1 MDIGTIL
8 AFILYFVIV
17 LGIGYYFYHKT
28 HNMEDYVLGGRELNP
43 YVGAMSAQAS
53 DMSGW
58 LLLGLPG
65 SILVAGLGE
74 IWIGIG
80 LAIGSYLAWLFV
92 AKRLRVYSE
101 KCGNALTVPEFFSN
115 RFKDEKGYL
124 RLVSSIV
131 ILVFFTFYVTSGFVS
146 GGQVFVSIFGKDIS
160 YQAAVW
166 ITAAIIIVYTF
177 LGGFKAVCWTDF
189 VQAILMLV
197 AIIVVP
203 LAALGHIDG
212 GWDGMIN
219 IVNNEVNH
227 FTDLGWDGGKKMGA
241 IALVSCLAWG
251 LGYFGMPHIIIR
263 YMAIKKPE
271 EVRIAR
277 RVGTAWIVI
286 ALTGAALIGMI
297 GRAWVVTQGWSVDYI
312 SDEVGWKIVTDAG
325 VLLSPERIF
334 LEIIGSGI
342 FAAFIM
348 GVLYAA
354 LMAAVMSTA
363 DSQLLVASSAVT
375 NDLYAK
381 YAKGEHS
388 DEKLMWISRGIVI
401 VVALLA
407 AVFAMDENSSIMNLV
422 SFAWSGFGAA
432 FGPIVILALFWKRIN
447 MKGALA
453 GMLTGFIVDVV
464 WNTFFKANGI
474 IPGLLNADWC
484 IYNTGLYELL
494 PAFILALIA
503 AVVVSLMTEEPS
515 EEMQKEFDEATE
527 GSFW

>member
-1 MDIGTIL
+1 MDAITVI
-8 AFILYFVIV
+8 AFILYFVVV
-17 LGIGYYFYHKT
+17 LGIGYYFYHRT
-28 HNMEDYVLGGRELNP
+28 HSMEDYVLGGRELNP
-43 YVGAMSAQAS
+43 YVSAMSAQAS

-65 SILVAGLGE
+65 AIFVAGLGE

-115 RFKDEKGYL
+115 RFRDEKGYL

-146 GGQVFVSIFGKDIS
+146 GGNVFISIFGGDID
-160 YQAAVW
+160 YKVAVW
-166 ITAAIIIVYTF
+166 ITAGIIVVYTF
-177 LGGFKAVCWTDF
+177 MGGFKAVCWTDF
-189 VQAILMLV
+189 VQALLMLF
-197 AIIVVP
+197 AIIIVP

-212 GWDGMIN
+212 GWDNMIN
-219 IVNNEVNH
+219 IVNNEVDH
-227 FTDLGWDGGKKMGA
+227 FTSLGWDGGKPITA
-241 IALVSCLAWG
+241 IVLVSCLAWG
-251 LGYFGMPHIIIR
+251 LGYFGMPHIIVR
-263 YMAIKKPE
+263 YMAIKNPE
-271 EVRIAR
+271 EVKIAR
-277 RVGTAWIVI
+277 RVGTAWIVL
-286 ALTGAALIGMI
+286 ALIGAALIGMI
-297 GRAWVVTQGWSVDYI
+297 GHAWAVDN
-312 SDEVGWKIVTDAG
+312 GIVITN
-325 VLLSPERIF
+325 PERIF
-334 LEIIGSGI
+334 LEIIGSGM
-342 FAAFIM
+342 FATFIA
-348 GVLYAA
+348 GILYAA

-407 AVFAMDENSSIMNLV
+407 AVFAMDENSSIMSLV

-432 FGPIVILALFWKRIN
+432 FGPIMILALFWKRIN
-447 MKGALA
+447 AKGALA

-464 WNTFFKANGI
+464 WNTFFNAGGI
-474 IPGLLNADWC
+474 IPGLLKADWC
-484 IYNTGLYELL
+484 VWNSGLYELL

-503 AVVVSLMTEEPS
+503 AVVVSLLTEEPS

-527 GSFW
+527 GNFW

>member
-1 MDIGTIL
+1 MDAITII
-8 AFILYFVIV
+8 AFILYFVVV

-28 HNMEDYVLGGRELNP
+28 HSMEDYVLGGRELNP
-43 YVGAMSAQAS
+43 YVSAMSAQAS

-65 SILVAGLGE
+65 AIFVAGLGE

-115 RFKDEKGYL
+115 RFRDEKGYL

-146 GGQVFVSIFGKDIS
+146 GGNVFISIFGGDID
-160 YQAAVW
+160 YKVAVW
-166 ITAAIIIVYTF
+166 ITAAIIVVYTF
-177 LGGFKAVCWTDF
+177 MGGFKAVCWTDF
-189 VQAILMLV
+189 VQALLMLF
-197 AIIVVP
+197 AIIIVP

-212 GWDGMIN
+212 GWDNMVN
-219 IVNNEVNH
+219 IVNHEVDH
-227 FTDLGWDGGKKMGA
+227 FTSLGWDGGKPITA
-241 IALVSCLAWG
+241 IVLVSCLAWG
-251 LGYFGMPHIIIR
+251 LGYFGMPHIIVR
-263 YMAIKKPE
+263 YMAIKNPD

-286 ALTGAALIGMI
+286 ALIGAALIGMI
-297 GRAWVVTQGWSVDYI
+297 GHAWAVDN
-312 SDEVGWKIVTDAG
+312 GIVITN
-325 VLLSPERIF
+325 PERIF

-342 FAAFIM
+342 FATFIA
-348 GVLYAA
+348 GILYAA

-388 DEKLMWISRGIVI
+388 DEKLMWISRGIVV

-407 AVFAMDENSSIMNLV
+407 AVFAMDENSSIMSLV

-432 FGPIVILALFWKRIN
+432 FGPIMILALFWKRIN
-447 MKGALA
+447 AKGALA
-453 GMLTGFIVDVV
+453 GMLTGFIVDVI
-464 WNTFFKANGI
+464 WNTFFNAGGI
-474 IPGLLNADWC
+474 IPGLLKVDWC
-484 IYNTGLYELL
+484 VWNSGLYELL

-503 AVVVSLMTEEPS
+503 AVVVSLLTEEPS

-527 GSFW
+527 GNFW

>member
-1 MDIGTIL
+1 MDAITII
-8 AFILYFVIV
+8 AFILYFVVV
-17 LGIGYYFYHKT
+17 LGIGYYFYHRT
-28 HNMEDYVLGGRELNP
+28 HSMEDYVLGGRELNP
-43 YVGAMSAQAS
+43 YVSAMSAQAS

-65 SILVAGLGE
+65 AIFVAGLGE

-115 RFKDEKGYL
+115 RFRDEKGYL
-124 RLVSSIV
+124 RLVSSVV

-146 GGQVFVSIFGKDIS
+146 GGNVFISIFGGDID
-160 YQAAVW
+160 YKVAVW
-166 ITAAIIIVYTF
+166 ITAGIIVVYTF
-177 LGGFKAVCWTDF
+177 MGGFKAVCWTDF
-189 VQAILMLV
+189 VQALLMLF
-197 AIIVVP
+197 AIIIVP

-212 GWDGMIN
+212 GWDNMVN
-219 IVNNEVNH
+219 IVNHEVDH
-227 FTDLGWDGGKKMGA
+227 FTSLGWDGGKPITA
-241 IALVSCLAWG
+241 IVLVSCLAWG
-251 LGYFGMPHIIIR
+251 LGYFGMPHIIVR
-263 YMAIKKPE
+263 YMAIKNPD

-286 ALTGAALIGMI
+286 ALIGAALIGMI
-297 GRAWVVTQGWSVDYI
+297 GHAWAVDNGI
-312 SDEVGWKIVTDAG
+312 IVTN
-325 VLLSPERIF
+325 PERIF
-334 LEIIGSGI
+334 LEIIGSGM
-342 FAAFIM
+342 FATFIA
-348 GVLYAA
+348 GILYAA

-388 DEKLMWISRGIVI
+388 DTKLMWISRGIVI

-407 AVFAMDENSSIMNLV
+407 AIFAMDENSSIMSLV

-432 FGPIVILALFWKRIN
+432 FGPIMILALFWKRIN
-447 MKGALA
+447 AKGALA
-453 GMLTGFIVDVV
+453 GMLTGFIVDVI
-464 WNTFFKANGI
+464 WNTFFNAGGI
-474 IPGLLNADWC
+474 IPGLLKVDWC
-484 IYNTGLYELL
+484 VWNSGLYELL

-503 AVVVSLMTEEPS
+503 AVVVSLLTEEPS

-527 GSFW
+527 GNFW

>member
-1 MDIGTIL
+1 MDAITVI
-8 AFILYFVIV
+8 AFILYFVVV

-28 HNMEDYVLGGRELNP
+28 HSMEDYVLGGRELNP
-43 YVGAMSAQAS
+43 YVSAMSAQAS

-65 SILVAGLGE
+65 AIFVAGLGE

-115 RFKDEKGYL
+115 RFRDEKGYL

-146 GGQVFVSIFGKDIS
+146 GGNVFISIFGGDID
-160 YQAAVW
+160 YKVAVW
-166 ITAAIIIVYTF
+166 ITAGIIVVYTF
-177 LGGFKAVCWTDF
+177 MGGFKAVCWTDF
-189 VQAILMLV
+189 VQALLMLF
-197 AIIVVP
+197 AIIIVP

-212 GWDGMIN
+212 GWDNMIN
-219 IVNNEVNH
+219 IVNNEVDH
-227 FTDLGWDGGKKMGA
+227 FTSLGWDGGKPITA
-241 IALVSCLAWG
+241 IVLVSCLAWG
-251 LGYFGMPHIIIR
+251 LGYFGMPHIIVR
-263 YMAIKKPE
+263 YMAIKNPE
-271 EVRIAR
+271 EVKIAR
-277 RVGTAWIVI
+277 RVGTAWIVL
-286 ALTGAALIGMI
+286 ALIGAALIGMI
-297 GRAWVVTQGWSVDYI
+297 GHAWAVDN
-312 SDEVGWKIVTDAG
+312 GIVITN
-325 VLLSPERIF
+325 PERIF
-334 LEIIGSGI
+334 LEIIGSGM
-342 FAAFIM
+342 FATFIA
-348 GVLYAA
+348 GILYAA

-407 AVFAMDENSSIMNLV
+407 AVFAMDENSSIMSLV

-432 FGPIVILALFWKRIN
+432 FGPIMILALFWKRIN
-447 MKGALA
+447 AKGALA

-464 WNTFFKANGI
+464 WNTFFNAGGI
-474 IPGLLNADWC
+474 IPGLLKADWC
-484 IYNTGLYELL
+484 VWNSGLYELL

-503 AVVVSLMTEEPS
+503 AVVVSLLTEEPS

-527 GSFW
+527 GNFW

>member
-1 MDIGTIL
+1 MDAITII
-8 AFILYFVIV
+8 AFILYFVVV
-17 LGIGYYFYHKT
+17 LGIGYFFYHKT
-28 HNMEDYVLGGRELNP
+28 HSMEDYVLGGRELNP
-43 YVGAMSAQAS
+43 YVSAMSAQAS

-65 SILVAGLGE
+65 AIFVAGLGE

-115 RFKDEKGYL
+115 RFRDEKGYL

-146 GGQVFVSIFGKDIS
+146 GGNVFISIFGGDID
-160 YQAAVW
+160 YKVAVW
-166 ITAAIIIVYTF
+166 ITAGIIVVYTF
-177 LGGFKAVCWTDF
+177 MGGFKAVCWTDF
-189 VQAILMLV
+189 VQALLMLF

-203 LAALGHIDG
+203 LVALGHIDG
-212 GWDGMIN
+212 GWDNMIN
-219 IVNNEVNH
+219 IVNHEVDH
-227 FTDLGWDGGKKMGA
+227 FTSLGWDGGKPITA
-241 IALVSCLAWG
+241 IVLVSCLAWG
-251 LGYFGMPHIIIR
+251 LGYFGMPHIIVR
-263 YMAIKKPE
+263 YMAIKNPD

-286 ALTGAALIGMI
+286 ALIGAALIGMI
-297 GRAWVVTQGWSVDYI
+297 GHAWAVDN
-312 SDEVGWKIVTDAG
+312 GIVINN
-325 VLLSPERIF
+325 PERIF

-342 FAAFIM
+342 FATFIA
-348 GVLYAA
+348 GILYAA

-388 DEKLMWISRGIVI
+388 DTKLMWISRGIVI

-407 AVFAMDENSSIMNLV
+407 AVFAMDENSSIMSLV

-432 FGPIVILALFWKRIN
+432 FGPIMILALFWKRIN
-447 MKGALA
+447 AKGALA

-464 WNTFFKANGI
+464 WNTFFNAGGI
-474 IPGLLNADWC
+474 IPGLLKVDWC
-484 IYNTGLYELL
+484 VWNTGLYELL

-503 AVVVSLMTEEPS
+503 AVVVSLLTEEPS

>member
-1 MDIGTIL
+1 MDIGIII
-8 AFILYFVIV
+8 AFILYFVVV
-17 LGIGYYFYHKT
+17 LGIGYYFYHRT
-28 HNMEDYVLGGRELNP
+28 HSMEDYVLGGRELNP
-43 YVGAMSAQAS
+43 YVSAMSAQAS

-65 SILVAGLGE
+65 SIYLCGLGK

-115 RFKDEKGYL
+115 RFRDEKGHL
-124 RLVSSIV
+124 KLLSSIV
-131 ILVFFTFYVTSGFVS
+131 ILVFFTFYVTSGFVA
-146 GGQVFVSIFGKDIS
+146 GGNVFIAIFGNDID
-160 YQAAVW
+160 YHVAVW

-177 LGGFKAVCWTDF
+177 MGGFKAVCWTDF
-189 VQAILMLV
+189 VQALLMLF

-212 GWDGMIN
+212 GWDNMVN
-219 IVNNEVNH
+219 IVNHEVDH
-227 FTDLGWDGGKKMGA
+227 FTSLGWDGGKPITA
-241 IALVSCLAWG
+241 IVLVSCLAWG
-251 LGYFGMPHIIIR
+251 LGYFGMPHIIVR
-263 YMAIKKPE
+263 YMAIKNPD

-286 ALTGAALIGMI
+286 ALIGAALIGMI
-297 GRAWVVTQGWSVDYI
+297 GHAWAVDNGI
-312 SDEVGWKIVTDAG
+312 IVTN
-325 VLLSPERIF
+325 PERIF
-334 LEIIGSGI
+334 LEIIGSGM
-342 FAAFIM
+342 FATFIA
-348 GVLYAA
+348 GILYAA

-388 DEKLMWISRGIVI
+388 DTKLMWISRGIVI

-407 AVFAMDENSSIMNLV
+407 AIFAMDENSSIMSLV

-432 FGPIVILALFWKRIN
+432 FGPIMILALFWKRIN
-447 MKGALA
+447 AKGALA
-453 GMLTGFIVDVV
+453 GMLTGFIVDVI
-464 WNTFFKANGI
+464 WNTFFNAGGI
-474 IPGLLNADWC
+474 IPGLLKVDWC
-484 IYNTGLYELL
+484 VWNSGLYELL

-503 AVVVSLMTEEPS
+503 AVVVSLLTEEPS

-527 GSFW
+527 GNFW

>member
-1 MDIGTIL
+1 MDAITII
-8 AFILYFVIV
+8 AFILYFVVV

-28 HNMEDYVLGGRELNP
+28 HSMEDYVLGGRELNP
-43 YVGAMSAQAS
+43 YVSAMSAQAS

-65 SILVAGLGE
+65 AIFVAGLGE

-115 RFKDEKGYL
+115 RFRDEKGYL
-124 RLVSSIV
+124 RLVSSVV

-146 GGQVFVSIFGKDIS
+146 GGNVFISIFGGDID
-160 YQAAVW
+160 YKVAVW
-166 ITAAIIIVYTF
+166 ITAGIIVVYTF
-177 LGGFKAVCWTDF
+177 MGGFKAVCWTDF
-189 VQAILMLV
+189 VQALLMLF
-197 AIIVVP
+197 AIIIVP

-212 GWDGMIN
+212 GWDNMIN
-219 IVNNEVNH
+219 IVNNEVDH
-227 FTDLGWDGGKKMGA
+227 FTSLGWDGGKPITA
-241 IALVSCLAWG
+241 IVLVSCLAWG
-251 LGYFGMPHIIIR
+251 LGYFGMPHIIVR
-263 YMAIKKPE
+263 YMAIKNPE
-271 EVRIAR
+271 EIKIAR
-277 RVGTAWIVI
+277 RVGTAWIVL
-286 ALTGAALIGMI
+286 ALIGAALIGMI
-297 GRAWVVTQGWSVDYI
+297 GHAWAVDN
-312 SDEVGWKIVTDAG
+312 GIVITN
-325 VLLSPERIF
+325 PERIF

-342 FAAFIM
+342 FATFIA
-348 GVLYAA
+348 GILYAA

-388 DEKLMWISRGIVI
+388 GEKLMWISRGIVI

-407 AVFAMDENSSIMNLV
+407 AVFAMDENSSIMSLV

-432 FGPIVILALFWKRIN
+432 FGPIMLLALFWKRIN
-447 MKGALA
+447 AKGALA

-464 WNTFFKANGI
+464 WNTFFNAGGI
-474 IPGLLNADWC
+474 IPGLLKVDWC
-484 IYNTGLYELL
+484 VWNSGLYELL

-503 AVVVSLMTEEPS
+503 AVVVSLLTEEPS

-527 GSFW
+527 GNFW

>member
-1 MDIGTIL
+1 MDFLTIL
-8 AFILYFVIV
+8 AFILYFVVV

-28 HNMEDYVLGGRELNP
+28 HSVEDYVLGGRELNP

-65 SILVAGLGE
+65 AIFVAGLGE

-101 KCGNALTVPEFFSN
+101 KCGNALTIPEFFSN
-115 RFKDEKGYL
+115 RFRDEKGYL

-146 GGQVFVSIFGKDIS
+146 GGKVFVSIFGNDFDYHI
-160 YQAAVW
+160 AVL
-166 ITAAIIIVYTF
+166 ITASIIVVYTF
-177 LGGFKAVCWTDF
+177 LGGFKAVCWTDL
-189 VQAILMLV
+189 VQALLMIF
-197 AIIVVP
+197 AIIIVP
-203 LAALGHIDG
+203 LAALGEING
-212 GWDGMIN
+212 GWSSMVD
-219 IVNNEVNH
+219 IVNSEVPH
-227 FTDLGWDGGKKMGA
+227 FTSLFWDGGEPMTF
-241 IALVSCLAWG
+241 IVLVSCLAWG
-251 LGYFGMPHIIIR
+251 LGYFGMPHIIVR
-263 YMAIKKPE
+263 YMAIKNPE
-271 EVRIAR
+271 EVKVAR

-286 ALTGAALIGMI
+286 ALFGACLIGMI
-297 GRAWVVTQGWSVDYI
+297 GRAWAVEKGIDIANFDSET
-312 SDEVGWKIVTDAG
+312 
-325 VLLSPERIF
+325 IF
-334 LEIIGSGI
+334 LEIIGSGLFFTL
-342 FAAFIM
+342 FAGI
-348 GVLYAA
+348 LYAA

-381 YAKGEHS
+381 YSKKEVS
-388 DEKLMWISRGIVI
+388 EEKLMWISRGV
-401 VVALLA
+401 VVAVAIVA
-407 AVFAMDENSSIMNLV
+407 AIFAMDKDSSIMKIV

-432 FGPIVILALFWKRIN
+432 FGPIIILALFWKRIN
-447 MKGALA
+447 AKGALA
-453 GMLTGFIVDVV
+453 GMLTGFVVDVV
-464 WNTFFKANGI
+464 WNTFFKAGGI
-474 IPGLLNADWC
+474 IPGLLKVDWC

-503 AVVVSLMTEEPS
+503 AVVVSLLTEEPS

-527 GSFW
+527 GNFW

>member
-1 MDIGTIL
+1 MDAITII
-8 AFILYFVIV
+8 AFILYFVVV
-17 LGIGYYFYHKT
+17 LGIGYYFYHRT
-28 HNMEDYVLGGRELNP
+28 HSMEDYVLGGRELNP
-43 YVGAMSAQAS
+43 YVSAMSAQAS

-65 SILVAGLGE
+65 AIFVAGLGE

-115 RFKDEKGYL
+115 RFRDEKGYL

-146 GGQVFVSIFGKDIS
+146 GGNVFISIFGGDID
-160 YQAAVW
+160 YKVAVW
-166 ITAAIIIVYTF
+166 ITAGIIVVYTF
-177 LGGFKAVCWTDF
+177 MGGFKAVCWTDF
-189 VQAILMLV
+189 VQALLMLF
-197 AIIVVP
+197 AIIIVP

-212 GWDGMIN
+212 GWDNMIN
-219 IVNNEVNH
+219 IVNNEVDH
-227 FTDLGWDGGKKMGA
+227 FTSLGWDGGKPITA
-241 IALVSCLAWG
+241 IVLVSCLAWG
-251 LGYFGMPHIIIR
+251 LGYFGMPHIIVR
-263 YMAIKKPE
+263 YMAIKNPE
-271 EVRIAR
+271 EVKIAR
-277 RVGTAWIVI
+277 RVGTAWIVL
-286 ALTGAALIGMI
+286 ALIGAALIGMI
-297 GRAWVVTQGWSVDYI
+297 GHAWAVDN
-312 SDEVGWKIVTDAG
+312 GIVITN
-325 VLLSPERIF
+325 PERIF
-334 LEIIGSGI
+334 LEIIGSGM
-342 FAAFIM
+342 FATFIA
-348 GVLYAA
+348 GILYAA

-407 AVFAMDENSSIMNLV
+407 AVFAMDENSSIMSLV

-432 FGPIVILALFWKRIN
+432 FGPIMILALFWKRIN
-447 MKGALA
+447 AKGALA

-464 WNTFFKANGI
+464 WNTFFNAGGI
-474 IPGLLNADWC
+474 IPGLLKVDWC
-484 IYNTGLYELL
+484 VWNSGLYELL

-503 AVVVSLMTEEPS
+503 AVVVSLLTEEPS

-527 GSFW
+527 GNFW

>member
-1 MDIGTIL
+1 MDAITII
-8 AFILYFVIV
+8 AFILYFVVV

-28 HNMEDYVLGGRELNP
+28 HSMEDYVLGGRELNP
-43 YVGAMSAQAS
+43 YVSAMSAQAS

-65 SILVAGLGE
+65 AIFVAGLGE

-115 RFKDEKGYL
+115 RFRDEKGYL

-146 GGQVFVSIFGKDIS
+146 GGNVFISIFGGDID
-160 YQAAVW
+160 YKVAVW
-166 ITAAIIIVYTF
+166 ITAGIIVVYTF
-177 LGGFKAVCWTDF
+177 MGGFKAVCWTDF
-189 VQAILMLV
+189 VQALLMLF
-197 AIIVVP
+197 AIIIVP

-212 GWDGMIN
+212 GWDNMVN
-219 IVNNEVNH
+219 IVNHEVDH
-227 FTDLGWDGGKKMGA
+227 FTSLGWDGGKPITA
-241 IALVSCLAWG
+241 IVLVSCLAWG
-251 LGYFGMPHIIIR
+251 LGYFGMPHIIVR
-263 YMAIKKPE
+263 YMAIKNPD

-286 ALTGAALIGMI
+286 ALIGAALIGMI
-297 GRAWVVTQGWSVDYI
+297 GHAWAVDNGI
-312 SDEVGWKIVTDAG
+312 IVTN
-325 VLLSPERIF
+325 PERIF
-334 LEIIGSGI
+334 LEIIGSGM
-342 FAAFIM
+342 FATFIA
-348 GVLYAA
+348 GILYAA

-388 DEKLMWISRGIVI
+388 DTKLMWISRGIVI

-407 AVFAMDENSSIMNLV
+407 AIFAMDENSSIMSLV

-432 FGPIVILALFWKRIN
+432 FGPIMILALFWKRIN
-447 MKGALA
+447 AKGALA

-464 WNTFFKANGI
+464 WNTFFNAGGI
-474 IPGLLNADWC
+474 IPGLLKVDWC
-484 IYNTGLYELL
+484 VWNSGLYELL

-503 AVVVSLMTEEPS
+503 AVVVSLLTEEPS

-527 GSFW
+527 GNFW

>member
-1 MDIGTIL
+1 MDAVTII
-8 AFILYFVIV
+8 AFILYFVVV

-28 HNMEDYVLGGRELNP
+28 HSMEDYVLGGRELNP
-43 YVGAMSAQAS
+43 YVSAMSAQAS

-65 SILVAGLGE
+65 AIFVAGLGE

-115 RFKDEKGYL
+115 RFRDEKGYL

-146 GGQVFVSIFGKDIS
+146 GGNVFISIFGGDID
-160 YQAAVW
+160 YKVAVW
-166 ITAAIIIVYTF
+166 ITAGIIVVYTF
-177 LGGFKAVCWTDF
+177 MGGFKAVCWTDF
-189 VQAILMLV
+189 VQALLMLF
-197 AIIVVP
+197 AIIIVP

-212 GWDGMIN
+212 GWDNMVN
-219 IVNNEVNH
+219 IVNHEVDH
-227 FTDLGWDGGKKMGA
+227 FTSLGWDGGKPITA
-241 IALVSCLAWG
+241 IVLVSCLAWG
-251 LGYFGMPHIIIR
+251 LGYFGMPHIIVR
-263 YMAIKKPE
+263 YMAIKNPD

-286 ALTGAALIGMI
+286 ALIGAALIGMI
-297 GRAWVVTQGWSVDYI
+297 GHAWAVDNGI
-312 SDEVGWKIVTDAG
+312 IVTN
-325 VLLSPERIF
+325 PERIF
-334 LEIIGSGI
+334 LEIIGSGM
-342 FAAFIM
+342 FATFIA
-348 GVLYAA
+348 GILYAA

-388 DEKLMWISRGIVI
+388 DTKLMWISRGIVI

-407 AVFAMDENSSIMNLV
+407 AIFAMDENSSIMSLV

-432 FGPIVILALFWKRIN
+432 FGPIMILALFWKRIN
-447 MKGALA
+447 AKGALA

-464 WNTFFKANGI
+464 WNTFFNAGGI
-474 IPGLLNADWC
+474 IPGLLKVDWC
-484 IYNTGLYELL
+484 VWNSGLYELL

-503 AVVVSLMTEEPS
+503 AVVVSLLTEEPS

-527 GSFW
+527 GNFW

>member
-8 AFILYFVIV
+8 AFILYFIVV
-17 LGIGYYFYHKT
+17 LGIGYYFYHRT

-101 KCGNALTVPEFFSN
+101 KSGNALTVPEFFSN

-146 GGQVFVSIFGKDIS
+146 GGQVFVSIFGKDIG

-166 ITAAIIIVYTF
+166 ITAAIIVLYTF
-177 LGGFKAVCWTDF
+177 MGGFKAVCWTDF

-219 IVNNEVNH
+219 IVNNEVEH
-227 FTDLGWDGGKKMGA
+227 FSNLGWDGGKKIG
-241 IALVSCLAWG
+241 IITLISCLAWG

-263 YMAIKKPE
+263 YMAIKNPE
-271 EVRIAR
+271 EVRVAR
-277 RVGTAWIVI
+277 RVGTAWIVL
-286 ALTGAALIGMI
+286 ALSGAALIGMI
-297 GRAWVVTQGWSVDYI
+297 GRAWIVTQGWSVVELDGN
-312 SDEVGWKIVTDAG
+312 VVKIMTDTGA
-325 VLLSPERIF
+325 LLSPERIF

-342 FAAFIM
+342 FAAVIM

-375 NDLYAK
+375 NDLYSK
-381 YAKGEHS
+381 YSKEKPS
-388 DEKLMWISRGIVI
+388 DEKLMWISRGIVVLVAI
-401 VVALLA
+401 VA
-407 AVFAMDENSSIMNLV
+407 AIFAMDENSSIMSLV

-432 FGPIVILALFWKRIN
+432 FGPIVILALFWKRTN

-464 WNTFFKANGI
+464 WNTFFKAGGI
-474 IPGLLNADWC
+474 IPGLLKVDWC
-484 IYNTGLYELL
+484 IWNTGLYELL
-494 PAFILALIA
+494 PAFVLALIVA
-503 AVVVSLMTEEPS
+503 IVVSLLTEEPS

>member
-1 MDIGTIL
+1 MDAITII
-8 AFILYFVIV
+8 AFILYFVVV

-28 HNMEDYVLGGRELNP
+28 HSMEDYVLGGRELNP
-43 YVGAMSAQAS
+43 YVSAMSAQAS

-65 SILVAGLGE
+65 AIFVAGLGE

-115 RFKDEKGYL
+115 RFRDEKGYL

-146 GGQVFVSIFGKDIS
+146 GGNVFISIFGGDID
-160 YQAAVW
+160 YKVAVW
-166 ITAAIIIVYTF
+166 ITAAIIVVYTF
-177 LGGFKAVCWTDF
+177 MGGFKAVCWTDF
-189 VQAILMLV
+189 VQALLMLF
-197 AIIVVP
+197 AIIIVP

-212 GWDGMIN
+212 GWDNMIN
-219 IVNNEVNH
+219 IVNNEVDH
-227 FTDLGWDGGKKMGA
+227 FTSLGWDGGKPITA
-241 IALVSCLAWG
+241 IVLVSCLAWG
-251 LGYFGMPHIIIR
+251 LGYFGMPHIIVR
-263 YMAIKKPE
+263 YMAIKNPE
-271 EVRIAR
+271 EVKIAR
-277 RVGTAWIVI
+277 RIGTAWIVL
-286 ALTGAALIGMI
+286 ALIGAALIGMI
-297 GRAWVVTQGWSVDYI
+297 GHAWAVDN
-312 SDEVGWKIVTDAG
+312 GIVITN
-325 VLLSPERIF
+325 PERIF

-342 FAAFIM
+342 FATFIA
-348 GVLYAA
+348 GILYAA

-407 AVFAMDENSSIMNLV
+407 AVFAMDENSSIMSLV

-432 FGPIVILALFWKRIN
+432 FGPIMILALFWKRIN
-447 MKGALA
+447 AKGALA

-464 WNTFFKANGI
+464 WNTFFNAGGI
-474 IPGLLNADWC
+474 IPGLLKADWC
-484 IYNTGLYELL
+484 VWNSGLYELL

-503 AVVVSLMTEEPS
+503 AVVVSLLTEEPS

-527 GSFW
+527 GNFW

>member
-1 MDIGTIL
+1 MDIDIGVII
-8 AFILYFVIV
+8 AFILYFVVV
-17 LGIGYYFYHKT
+17 LGIGYYFYNRT

-43 YVGAMSAQAS
+43 YVSAMSAQAS

-65 SILVAGLGE
+65 AIFVAGLGE

-115 RFKDEKGYL
+115 RFRDEKGYL

-146 GGQVFVSIFGKDIS
+146 GGNVFVSIFGDID
-160 YQAAVW
+160 YKVAVW
-166 ITAAIIIVYTF
+166 ITAGIIVVYTF
-177 LGGFKAVCWTDF
+177 MGGFKAVCWTDF
-189 VQAILMLV
+189 VQALLMLI

-203 LAALGHIDG
+203 MAALGHING
-212 GWDGMIN
+212 GWDHMID
-219 IVNNEVNH
+219 IVNAEVPH
-227 FTDLGWDGGKKMGA
+227 FTSLFWDGGEPLTA
-241 IALVSCLAWG
+241 IVLISCLAWG
-251 LGYFGMPHIIIR
+251 LGYFGMPHIIVR
-263 YMAIKKPE
+263 YMAIKNPE
-271 EVRIAR
+271 EVKVAR

-286 ALTGAALIGMI
+286 ALIGAALIGMI
-297 GRAWVVTQGWSVDYI
+297 GHGWAVANGVPVTN
-312 SDEVGWKIVTDAG
+312 
-325 VLLSPERIF
+325 PERIF
-334 LEIIGSGI
+334 LEIIGSGMFVSVI
-342 FAAFIM
+342 A

-381 YAKGEHS
+381 YSKKDVS
-388 DEKLMWISRGIVI
+388 DEKLMWISRGLV
-401 VVALLA
+401 VAVALLA
-407 AVFAMDENSSIMNLV
+407 AVFAMDENSSIMSLV

-432 FGPIVILALFWKRIN
+432 FGPIMILALFWKRIN
-447 MKGALA
+447 AKGALA
-453 GMLTGFIVDVV
+453 GMLTGFIVDVI
-464 WNTFFKANGI
+464 WNTFFKAGGI
-474 IPGLLNADWC
+474 IPGLLKVDWC
-484 IYNTGLYELL
+484 VWNSGLYELA

-503 AVVVSLMTEEPS
+503 AVIVSLLTEEPS

>member
-1 MDIGTIL
+1 MDAITII
-8 AFILYFVIV
+8 AFILYFVVV
-17 LGIGYYFYHKT
+17 LGIGYYFYHRT
-28 HNMEDYVLGGRELNP
+28 HSMEDYVLGGRELNP
-43 YVGAMSAQAS
+43 YVSAMSAQAS

-65 SILVAGLGE
+65 AIFVAGLGE

-115 RFKDEKGYL
+115 RFRDEKGYL
-124 RLVSSIV
+124 RLVSSVV

-146 GGQVFVSIFGKDIS
+146 GGNVFISIFGGDID
-160 YQAAVW
+160 YKVAVW
-166 ITAAIIIVYTF
+166 ITAGIIVVYTF
-177 LGGFKAVCWTDF
+177 MGGFKAVCWTDF
-189 VQAILMLV
+189 VQALLMLF
-197 AIIVVP
+197 AIIIVP

-212 GWDGMIN
+212 GWDNMVN
-219 IVNNEVNH
+219 IVNHEVDH
-227 FTDLGWDGGKKMGA
+227 FTSLGWDGGKPITA
-241 IALVSCLAWG
+241 IVLVSCLAWG
-251 LGYFGMPHIIIR
+251 LGYFGMPHIIVR
-263 YMAIKKPE
+263 YMAIKNPD

-286 ALTGAALIGMI
+286 ALIGAALIGMI
-297 GRAWVVTQGWSVDYI
+297 GHAWAVDNGI
-312 SDEVGWKIVTDAG
+312 IVTN
-325 VLLSPERIF
+325 PERIF
-334 LEIIGSGI
+334 LEIIGSGM
-342 FAAFIM
+342 FATFIA
-348 GVLYAA
+348 GILYAA

-388 DEKLMWISRGIVI
+388 DTKLMWISRGIVI

-407 AVFAMDENSSIMNLV
+407 AIFAMDENSSIMSLV

-432 FGPIVILALFWKRIN
+432 FGPIMILALFWKRIN
-447 MKGALA
+447 AKGALA

-464 WNTFFKANGI
+464 WNTFFNAGGI
-474 IPGLLNADWC
+474 IPGLLKVDWC
-484 IYNTGLYELL
+484 VWNSGLYELL

-503 AVVVSLMTEEPS
+503 AVVVSLLTEEPS

-527 GSFW
+527 GNFW

>member
-1 MDIGTIL
+1 MDAITII
-8 AFILYFVIV
+8 AFILYFVVV
-17 LGIGYYFYHKT
+17 LGIGYYFYHRT
-28 HNMEDYVLGGRELNP
+28 HSMEDYVLGGRELNP
-43 YVGAMSAQAS
+43 YVSAMSAQAS

-65 SILVAGLGE
+65 AIFVAGLGE

-80 LAIGSYLAWLFV
+80 LAIGSYLAWLLV

-115 RFKDEKGYL
+115 RFRDEKGYL

-146 GGQVFVSIFGKDIS
+146 GGNVFLSIFGGDIS
-160 YQAAVW
+160 YKVAVW
-166 ITAAIIIVYTF
+166 ITAGIIVVYTF
-177 LGGFKAVCWTDF
+177 MGGFKAVCWTDF
-189 VQAILMLV
+189 VQALLMLF
-197 AIIVVP
+197 AIIIVP
-203 LAALGHIDG
+203 LAALGHING
-212 GWDGMIN
+212 GWDSMIN
-219 IVNNEVNH
+219 IVNSQVEN
-227 FTDLGWDGGKKMGA
+227 FTSLGWDGGKPITA
-241 IALVSCLAWG
+241 VVLVSCLAWG
-251 LGYFGMPHIIIR
+251 LGYFGMPHIIVR
-263 YMAIKKPE
+263 YMAIKNPE
-271 EVRIAR
+271 EVKIAR
-277 RVGTAWIVI
+277 RVGTAWII
-286 ALTGAALIGMI
+286 LALIGAALIGMI
-297 GRAWVVTQGWSVDYI
+297 GRAWAVSNGIVVTN
-312 SDEVGWKIVTDAG
+312 
-325 VLLSPERIF
+325 PERIF
-334 LEIIGSGI
+334 LEIIGSGM
-342 FAAFIM
+342 FFTFIA
-348 GVLYAA
+348 GILYAA

-407 AVFAMDENSSIMNLV
+407 AVFAMDENSSIMSLV

-432 FGPIVILALFWKRIN
+432 FGPIMILALFWKRIN
-447 MKGALA
+447 AKGALA

-464 WNTFFKANGI
+464 WNTFFNAGGI
-474 IPGLLNADWC
+474 IPGLLKVDWC
-484 IYNTGLYELL
+484 VWNSGLYELL

-503 AVVVSLMTEEPS
+503 AVIVSLLTEEPS

-527 GSFW
+527 GNFW

>member
-1 MDIGTIL
+1 MDAITII
-8 AFILYFVIV
+8 AFILYFVVV

-28 HNMEDYVLGGRELNP
+28 HSMEDYVLGGRELNP
-43 YVGAMSAQAS
+43 YVSAMSAQAS

-65 SILVAGLGE
+65 AIFVAGLGE

-115 RFKDEKGYL
+115 RFRDEKGYL

-146 GGQVFVSIFGKDIS
+146 GGNVFISIFGGDID
-160 YQAAVW
+160 YKVAVW
-166 ITAAIIIVYTF
+166 ITAGIIVVYTF
-177 LGGFKAVCWTDF
+177 MGGFKAVCWTDF
-189 VQAILMLV
+189 VQALLMLF
-197 AIIVVP
+197 AIIIVP

-212 GWDGMIN
+212 GWDNMIN
-219 IVNNEVNH
+219 IVNNEVDH
-227 FTDLGWDGGKKMGA
+227 FTSLGWDGGKPITA
-241 IALVSCLAWG
+241 IVLVSCLAWG
-251 LGYFGMPHIIIR
+251 LGYFGMPHIIVR
-263 YMAIKKPE
+263 YMAIKNPE
-271 EVRIAR
+271 EVKIAR
-277 RVGTAWIVI
+277 RIGTAWIVL
-286 ALTGAALIGMI
+286 ALIGAALIGMI
-297 GRAWVVTQGWSVDYI
+297 GHAWAVDN
-312 SDEVGWKIVTDAG
+312 GIVITN
-325 VLLSPERIF
+325 PERIF

-342 FAAFIM
+342 FATFIA
-348 GVLYAA
+348 GILYAA

-407 AVFAMDENSSIMNLV
+407 AVFAMDENSSIMSLV

-432 FGPIVILALFWKRIN
+432 FGPIMILALFWKRIN
-447 MKGALA
+447 AKGALA

-464 WNTFFKANGI
+464 WNTFFNAGGI
-474 IPGLLNADWC
+474 IPGLLKADWC
-484 IYNTGLYELL
+484 VWNSGLYELL

-503 AVVVSLMTEEPS
+503 AVVVSLLTEEPS

-527 GSFW
+527 GNFW

>member
-1 MDIGTIL
+1 MEIDIWIIV
-8 AFILYFVIV
+8 AFILYFVLV
-17 LGIGYYFYHKT
+17 LGIGYYFYHRT
-28 HNMEDYVLGGRELNP
+28 HSMEDYVLGGRELNP
-43 YVGAMSAQAS
+43 YVSAMSAQAS

-65 SILVAGLGE
+65 AIFVAGLGE

-92 AKRLRVYSE
+92 AKRLRIYSE
-101 KCGNALTVPEFFSN
+101 KCGNALTVPEFFAK
-115 RFKDEKGYL
+115 RFRDEKGYI

-146 GGQVFVSIFGKDIS
+146 GGNVFISIFGDID
-160 YQAAVW
+160 YKVAVL
-166 ITAAIIIVYTF
+166 ITASIIVVYTF

-189 VQAILMLV
+189 VQALLMLI

-212 GWDGMIN
+212 GWGHMVD
-219 IVNNEVNH
+219 IVNSEVSH
-227 FTDLGWDGGKKMGA
+227 FTSLGWDGGEP
-241 IALVSCLAWG
+241 ITFIVLVSCLAWG
-251 LGYFGMPHIIIR
+251 LGYFGMPHIIVR
-263 YMAIKKPE
+263 YMAIKNPE
-271 EVRIAR
+271 EVKIAR

-286 ALTGAALIGMI
+286 ALIGAALIGMI
-297 GRAWVVTQGWSVDYI
+297 GHAWAVSNGVTV
-312 SDEVGWKIVTDAG
+312 AN
-325 VLLSPERIF
+325 PERVF
-334 LEIIGSGI
+334 LEIIGSGMFWPI
-342 FAAFIM
+342 FA

-381 YAKGEHS
+381 YSKKGVS
-388 DEKLMWISRGIVI
+388 DEKLMWISRGV
-401 VVALLA
+401 VVAVAIIA
-407 AVFAMDENSSIMNLV
+407 AIFALDENSSIMNLV

-432 FGPIVILALFWKRIN
+432 FGPIMILALFWKRIN
-447 MKGALA
+447 AKGALA
-453 GMLTGFIVDVV
+453 GMMTGFVVDVV
-464 WNTFFKANGI
+464 WNTFFKAGGI
-474 IPGLLNADWC
+474 IPGLLKVDWC
-484 IYNTGLYELL
+484 LVDTGLYELL
-494 PAFILALIA
+494 PAFILALIM
-503 AVVVSLMTEEPS
+503 AVVVSLLTEEPS

>member
-1 MDIGTIL
+1 MDAITII
-8 AFILYFVIV
+8 AFILYFVVV
-17 LGIGYYFYHKT
+17 LGIGYFFYHKT
-28 HNMEDYVLGGRELNP
+28 HSMEDYVLGGRELNP
-43 YVGAMSAQAS
+43 YVSAMSAQAS

-65 SILVAGLGE
+65 AIFVAGLGE

-115 RFKDEKGYL
+115 RFRDEKGYL
-124 RLVSSIV
+124 RLVSSVV

-146 GGQVFVSIFGKDIS
+146 GGNVFISIFGGDID
-160 YQAAVW
+160 YKVAVW
-166 ITAAIIIVYTF
+166 ITAGIIVVYTF
-177 LGGFKAVCWTDF
+177 MGGFKAVCWTDF
-189 VQAILMLV
+189 VQALLMLF
-197 AIIVVP
+197 AIIIVP

-212 GWDGMIN
+212 GWDNMIN
-219 IVNNEVNH
+219 IVNHEVDH
-227 FTDLGWDGGKKMGA
+227 FTSLGWDGGKPITA
-241 IALVSCLAWG
+241 IVLVSCLAWG
-251 LGYFGMPHIIIR
+251 LGYFGMPHIIVR
-263 YMAIKKPE
+263 YMAIKNPD

-286 ALTGAALIGMI
+286 ALIGAALIGMI
-297 GRAWVVTQGWSVDYI
+297 GHAWAVDN
-312 SDEVGWKIVTDAG
+312 GIVINN
-325 VLLSPERIF
+325 PERIF

-342 FAAFIM
+342 FATFIA
-348 GVLYAA
+348 GILYAA

-388 DEKLMWISRGIVI
+388 DTKLMWISRGIVI

-407 AVFAMDENSSIMNLV
+407 AVFAMDENSSIMSLV

-432 FGPIVILALFWKRIN
+432 FGPIMILALFWKRIN
-447 MKGALA
+447 AKGALA

-474 IPGLLNADWC
+474 IPGLLNTDWC

>member
-1 MDIGTIL
+1 MDAITII
-8 AFILYFVIV
+8 AFILYFVVV
-17 LGIGYYFYHKT
+17 LGIGYYFYHRT
-28 HNMEDYVLGGRELNP
+28 HSMEDYVLGGRELNP
-43 YVGAMSAQAS
+43 YVSAMSAQAS

-65 SILVAGLGE
+65 AIFVAGLGE

-115 RFKDEKGYL
+115 RFRDEKGYL
-124 RLVSSIV
+124 RLVSSVV

-146 GGQVFVSIFGKDIS
+146 GGNVFISIFGGDID
-160 YQAAVW
+160 YKVAVW
-166 ITAAIIIVYTF
+166 ITAGIIVVYTF
-177 LGGFKAVCWTDF
+177 MGGFKAVCWTDF
-189 VQAILMLV
+189 VQALLMLF
-197 AIIVVP
+197 AIIIVP

-212 GWDGMIN
+212 GWDNMIN
-219 IVNNEVNH
+219 IVNNEVDH
-227 FTDLGWDGGKKMGA
+227 FTSLGWDGGKPITA
-241 IALVSCLAWG
+241 IVLISCLAWG
-251 LGYFGMPHIIIR
+251 LGYFGMPHIIVR
-263 YMAIKKPE
+263 YMAIKNPE

-277 RVGTAWIVI
+277 RVGTAWIVL
-286 ALTGAALIGMI
+286 ALIGAALIGMI
-297 GRAWVVTQGWSVDYI
+297 GHAWAVNNGIVVTN
-312 SDEVGWKIVTDAG
+312 
-325 VLLSPERIF
+325 PERIF

-342 FAAFIM
+342 FATFIA

-407 AVFAMDENSSIMNLV
+407 AVFAMDENSSIMSLV

-432 FGPIVILALFWKRIN
+432 FGPIMILALFWKRIN
-447 MKGALA
+447 AKGALA

-464 WNTFFKANGI
+464 WNTFFNAGGI
-474 IPGLLNADWC
+474 IPGLLKVDWC
-484 IYNTGLYELL
+484 VWNSGLYELL

-503 AVVVSLMTEEPS
+503 AVVVSLLTEEPS

>member
-1 MDIGTIL
+1 MDAITII
-8 AFILYFVIV
+8 AFILYFVVV
-17 LGIGYYFYHKT
+17 LGIGYFFYHKT
-28 HNMEDYVLGGRELNP
+28 HSMEDYVLGGRELNP
-43 YVGAMSAQAS
+43 YVSAMSAQAS

-65 SILVAGLGE
+65 AIFVAGLGE

-115 RFKDEKGYL
+115 RFRDEKGYL

-146 GGQVFVSIFGKDIS
+146 GGNVFISIFGGDID
-160 YQAAVW
+160 YKVAVW
-166 ITAAIIIVYTF
+166 ITAGIIVVYTF
-177 LGGFKAVCWTDF
+177 MGGFKAVCWTDF
-189 VQAILMLV
+189 VQALLMLF
-197 AIIVVP
+197 AIIIVP

-212 GWDGMIN
+212 GWDNMIN
-219 IVNNEVNH
+219 IVNNEVDH
-227 FTDLGWDGGKKMGA
+227 FTSLGWDGGKPITA
-241 IALVSCLAWG
+241 IVLVSCLAWG
-251 LGYFGMPHIIIR
+251 LGYFGMPHIIVR
-263 YMAIKKPE
+263 YMAIKNPE
-271 EVRIAR
+271 EVKIAR
-277 RVGTAWIVI
+277 RVGTAWIVL
-286 ALTGAALIGMI
+286 ALIGAALIGMI
-297 GRAWVVTQGWSVDYI
+297 GHAWAVDN
-312 SDEVGWKIVTDAG
+312 GIVITN
-325 VLLSPERIF
+325 PERIF

-342 FAAFIM
+342 FATFIA
-348 GVLYAA
+348 GILYAA

-363 DSQLLVASSAVT
+363 DSQLLVASSAAT

-407 AVFAMDENSSIMNLV
+407 AVFAMDENSSIMSLV

-432 FGPIVILALFWKRIN
+432 FGPIMILALFWKRIN
-447 MKGALA
+447 AKGALA

-464 WNTFFKANGI
+464 WNTFFNAGGI
-474 IPGLLNADWC
+474 IPGLLKADWC
-484 IYNTGLYELL
+484 VWNSGLYELL

-503 AVVVSLMTEEPS
+503 AVVVSLLTEEPS

>member
-1 MDIGTIL
+1 MDAITII
-8 AFILYFVIV
+8 AFILYFVVV

-28 HNMEDYVLGGRELNP
+28 HSMEDYVLGGRELNP
-43 YVGAMSAQAS
+43 YVSAMSAQAS

-65 SILVAGLGE
+65 AIFVAGLGE

-115 RFKDEKGYL
+115 RFRDEKGYL

-146 GGQVFVSIFGKDIS
+146 GGNVFISIFGGDID
-160 YQAAVW
+160 YKVAVW
-166 ITAAIIIVYTF
+166 ITAGIIVVYTF
-177 LGGFKAVCWTDF
+177 MGGFKAVCWTDF
-189 VQAILMLV
+189 VQALLMLF
-197 AIIVVP
+197 AIIIVP

-212 GWDGMIN
+212 GWDNMIN
-219 IVNNEVNH
+219 IVNNEVDH
-227 FTDLGWDGGKKMGA
+227 FTSLGWDGGKPITA
-241 IALVSCLAWG
+241 IVLVSCLAWG
-251 LGYFGMPHIIIR
+251 LGYFGMPHIIVR
-263 YMAIKKPE
+263 YMAIKNPE
-271 EVRIAR
+271 EVKIAR
-277 RVGTAWIVI
+277 RVGTAWIVL
-286 ALTGAALIGMI
+286 ALIGAALIGMI
-297 GRAWVVTQGWSVDYI
+297 GHAWAVDN
-312 SDEVGWKIVTDAG
+312 GIVITN
-325 VLLSPERIF
+325 PERIF
-334 LEIIGSGI
+334 LEIIGSGM
-342 FAAFIM
+342 FATFIA
-348 GVLYAA
+348 GILYAA

-407 AVFAMDENSSIMNLV
+407 AVFAMDENSSIMSLV
-422 SFAWSGFGAA
+422 SFAWNGFGAA
-432 FGPIVILALFWKRIN
+432 FGPIMILALFWKRIN
-447 MKGALA
+447 AKGALA

-464 WNTFFKANGI
+464 WNTFFNAGGI
-474 IPGLLNADWC
+474 IPGLLKADWC
-484 IYNTGLYELL
+484 VWNSGLYELL

-503 AVVVSLMTEEPS
+503 AVVVSLLTEEPS

-527 GSFW
+527 GNFW

>member
-1 MDIGTIL
+1 MDAITII
-8 AFILYFVIV
+8 AFILYFVVV
-17 LGIGYYFYHKT
+17 LGIGYYFYHRT
-28 HNMEDYVLGGRELNP
+28 HSMEDYVLGGRELNP
-43 YVGAMSAQAS
+43 YVSAMSAQAS

-65 SILVAGLGE
+65 AIFVAGLGE

-115 RFKDEKGYL
+115 RFRDEKGYL

-146 GGQVFVSIFGKDIS
+146 GGNVFISIFGGDID
-160 YQAAVW
+160 YKVAVW
-166 ITAAIIIVYTF
+166 ITAGIIVVYTF
-177 LGGFKAVCWTDF
+177 MGGFKAVCWTDF
-189 VQAILMLV
+189 VQALLMLF
-197 AIIVVP
+197 AIIIVP

-212 GWDGMIN
+212 GWDNMVN
-219 IVNNEVNH
+219 IVNHEVDH
-227 FTDLGWDGGKKMGA
+227 FTSLGWDGGKPITA
-241 IALVSCLAWG
+241 IVLVSCLAWG
-251 LGYFGMPHIIIR
+251 LGYFGMPHIIVR
-263 YMAIKKPE
+263 YMAIKNPD

-286 ALTGAALIGMI
+286 ALIGAALIGMI
-297 GRAWVVTQGWSVDYI
+297 GHAWAVDNGI
-312 SDEVGWKIVTDAG
+312 IVTN
-325 VLLSPERIF
+325 PERIF
-334 LEIIGSGI
+334 LEIIGSGM
-342 FAAFIM
+342 FATFIA
-348 GVLYAA
+348 GILYAA

-388 DEKLMWISRGIVI
+388 DTKLMWISRGIVI

-407 AVFAMDENSSIMNLV
+407 AIFAMDENSSIMSLV

-432 FGPIVILALFWKRIN
+432 FGPIMILALFWKRIN
-447 MKGALA
+447 AKGALA

-464 WNTFFKANGI
+464 WNTFFNAGGI
-474 IPGLLNADWC
+474 IPGLLKVDWC
-484 IYNTGLYELL
+484 VWNSGLYELL

-503 AVVVSLMTEEPS
+503 AVVVSLLTEEPS

-527 GSFW
+527 GNFW

>member
-1 MDIGTIL
+1 MTVDIGVII
-8 AFILYFVIV
+8 AFILYFVVV
-17 LGIGYYFYHKT
+17 LGIGYYFYNRT
-28 HNMEDYVLGGRELNP
+28 HSMEDYVLGGRELNP
-43 YVGAMSAQAS
+43 YVSAMSAQAS

-65 SILVAGLGE
+65 AIFVAGLGE

-115 RFKDEKGYL
+115 RFRDEKGYL

-146 GGQVFVSIFGKDIS
+146 GGNVFISIFGDID
-160 YQAAVW
+160 YKVAVW
-166 ITAAIIIVYTF
+166 ITAGIIVVYTF
-177 LGGFKAVCWTDF
+177 MGGFKAVCWTDF
-189 VQAILMLV
+189 VQALLMLV

-203 LAALGHIDG
+203 MAALGHIDG
-212 GWDGMIN
+212 GWDHMVN
-219 IVNNEVNH
+219 IVNSEVEN
-227 FTDLGWDGGKKMGA
+227 FTNLGWDGGQPITA
-241 IALVSCLAWG
+241 IVLISCLAWG
-251 LGYFGMPHIIIR
+251 LGYFGMPHIIVR

-271 EVRIAR
+271 EVKVAR
-277 RVGTAWIVI
+277 RVGTAWIVL
-286 ALTGAALIGMI
+286 ALIGAALIGMI
-297 GRAWVVTQGWSVDYI
+297 GHGWAVANGVPVTN
-312 SDEVGWKIVTDAG
+312 
-325 VLLSPERIF
+325 PERIF
-334 LEIIGSGI
+334 LEIIGSGMFVSVI
-342 FAAFIM
+342 A

-381 YAKGEHS
+381 YSKKEVS
-388 DEKLMWISRGIVI
+388 DQKLMWISRCIV
-401 VVALLA
+401 VAVALLA
-407 AVFAMDENSSIMNLV
+407 AVFAMDENSSIMSLV

-432 FGPIVILALFWKRIN
+432 FGPIMILALFWKRIN
-447 MKGALA
+447 AKGALA
-453 GMLTGFIVDVV
+453 GMLTGFIVDVI
-464 WNTFFKANGI
+464 WNTFFNAGGI
-474 IPGLLNADWC
+474 IPGLLKVDWC
-484 IYNTGLYELL
+484 VWNSGLYELA

-503 AVVVSLMTEEPS
+503 AVIVSLLTEEPS